1 MCSPICPTFILPYRR
16 YASDSLLP
24 LARDY
29 LQQDR
34 RSYQRTVA
42 PQGRVIGYVTP
53 AGQAKIDERAL
64 CRSTL
69 WRFLSFLGAQTV
81 ALQVGL
87 QLYGEHDPL
96 STVHRFLG
104 AVAPQKYRSPS
115 RRDMLQIAKRL
126 LHLRDHWDRAFGT
139 PFFPRFATRP
149 REP

>member
-1 MCSPICPTFILPYRR
+1 
-16 YASDSLLP
+16 LLS

-34 RSYQRTVA
+34 QSYQQAVA
-42 PQGRVIGYVTP
+42 PEGRVTGYVTP
-53 AGQAKIDERAL
+53 DGQAKIDERAL

-69 WRFLSFLGAQTV
+69 WRFLFFLSTQTV

-87 QLYGEHDPL
+87 LLYAEHDPL

-104 AVAPQKYRSPS
+104 AVAPHKYRSPS
-115 RRDMLQIAKRL
+115 RRDRLQIARRL
-126 LHLRDHWDRAFGT
+126 LHLIDHWERVFAA